1 MKDLQQYAIVHP
13 QLPKADNTNWV
24 DLDYSTFHK
33 SLYPNFLQRTAHK
46 VGIKNQQLNR
56 VEKLKQLLEK
66 VVLSQKKKGLPQK
79 YIAYMSCID
88 SARFAIMGDL
98 QGSFHALVRMLT
110 WTYSK
115 NMINGDLKI
124 INPNYYFVFN
134 GNSIDGSAYALETL
148 HLILLLMHRNPEKII
163 YIRGQYE
170 HENYWHNLGLER
182 ELQIRAA
189 HLSDETIPLGSLVS
203 TFFDT
208 LPYALY
214 ISSKTSPSELIKIVH
229 AEKAEEELDEIL
241 MGKFLTQCHDTPIA
255 YYDITN
261 KRKTSRVPDIR
272 AIITTQNLMIEQ
284 ITQQGLGLLEQEHG
298 ATVWALFSSP
308 ISTHRGKLELHF
320 DSFALL
326 DIKDSITNSTITL
339 FNRKAQAV
347 DKKFKRK
354 GIYNIANGMQLDRE
368 TRKTQPSNEFYLG
381 STMGLITGV
390 PSMARRVKQGMLIR
404 IKEANQEG
412 GVNGTHLRVFIKNDN
427 YTPHIARRN
436 MSNFIKDYGIDT
448 FLLPTGSPTLHSYL
462 DYVRENKILVLFP
475 ITGSPAFRT
484 PELSSLINYRASY
497 PDEVKAMLEYLIQEY
512 DTSNFAFFYQDDAY
526 GQGAFKTAQQV
537 LEKIKG
543 KKVIAIPYKRAEVIF
558 GEQIKEM
565 KKHPVD
571 AIGFFSASQPTQEF
585 IREIG
590 VEYLANK
597 QLFCLSFLAEEAFRH
612 FLQKK
617 GLNMIFG
624 SVVPN
629 PETSNLEIVQDYR
642 NTMKKNYYETYD
654 TFSLEAYIATSILID
669 VMEQITQPIT
679 RQKIAQQLKTFNNYQ
694 FKGLDLTFDPIT
706 QSLSQHIWIED
717 GYQKKWIKRRIDTK
731 KKTQE

>member
-1 MKDLQQYAIVHP
+1 MKNLQQYAIVHP
-13 QLPKADNTNWV
+13 ELPKADNTNWV

-148 HLILLLMHRNPEKII
+148 HLILLLMHRNPEKVI

-229 AEKAEEELDEIL
+229 AGKAEKELDEIL

-255 YYDITN
+255 YYDITS

-272 AIITTQNLMIEQ
+272 AIITTQDLMIEQ

-354 GIYNIANGMQLDRE
+354 SIYNIANGMQLDRE

-381 STMGLITGV
+381 STMGLVTGL
-390 PSMARRVKQGMLIR
+390 PGLSRRVKQGMLIR

-427 YTPHIARRN
+427 YTPYIARRN
-436 MSNFIKDYGIDT
+436 ITDFIENYNIRT
-448 FLLPTGSPTLHSYL
+448 FLLPIGSPTLQSYL
-462 DYVRENKILVLFP
+462 HYVKENKILVLFP
-475 ITGSPAFRT
+475 ITGSPTYRT
-484 PELSSLINYRASY
+484 PDLTSIINYRASY
-497 PDEVKAMLEYLIQEY
+497 PDEVRALLEYMIEKY
-512 DTSNFAFFYQDDAY
+512 NTNNFAFFYQDDAY
-526 GQGAFKTAQQV
+526 GLAGFETAKRE
-537 LEKIKG
+537 LKKIG
-543 KKVIAIPYKRAEVIF
+543 GQKKFIGVPYKKGEVAF
-558 GEQIKEM
+558 EEQIK
-565 KKHPVD
+565 KLKQSQID
-571 AIGFFSASQPTQEF
+571 AIGFFSVAQATQEF
-585 IREIG
+585 IRQIG
-590 VEYLANK
+590 VEYLSNK
-597 QLFCLSFLAEEAFRH
+597 QLFSLSILSEESFRH
-612 FLQKK
+612 FLQRK
-617 GLNMIFG
+617 GLNMIHG

-629 PETSNLEIVQDYR
+629 PKTSTLEIVQDYR
-642 NTMKKNYYETYD
+642 DTMAKNYYETYD
-654 TFSLEAYIATSILID
+654 PFSLEAYIATSILID
-669 VMEQITQPIT
+669 AMEKVSQPIT
-679 RQKIAQQLKTFNNYQ
+679 RQKIIQQLRLLKNYHY
-694 FKGLDLTFDPIT
+694 KGLDLTYNPKT
-706 QSLSQHIWIED
+706 QSLSQYVWIED
-717 GYQKKWIKRRIDTK
+717 GKNWIRKKIKSEK
-731 KKTQE
+731 ETQE